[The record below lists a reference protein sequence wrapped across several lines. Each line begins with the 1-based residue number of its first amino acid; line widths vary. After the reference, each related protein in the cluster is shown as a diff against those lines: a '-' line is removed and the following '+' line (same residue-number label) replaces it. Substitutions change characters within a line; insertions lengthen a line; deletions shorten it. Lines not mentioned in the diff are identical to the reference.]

1 MENEPKNKM
10 EEKESESVKT
20 ESADPGESAHIVKM
34 REKAV
39 SNLSH
44 SPRLETDLYVEK
56 CKLFTLRNCSHSVC
70 I

>member
-10 EEKESESVKT
+10 EEKESESAKT
-20 ESADPGESAHIVKM
+20 ESSDPGESAHIVKM

-44 SPRLETDLYVEK
+44 SPRLEM
-56 CKLFTLRNCSHSVC
+56 LFT
-70 I
+70 